1 MKYNVAFKKS
11 VSCDLRKIDK
21 RLVNKILEKIDGELS
36 VKASQY
42 PELTGPF
49 SGLRKCRIGDYRI
62 IFTIINDTV
71 LILRIKHRKNAYK

>member
-1 MKYNVAFKKS
+1 MKYKVAFKKS
-11 VSCDLRKIDK
+11 VSRDLRKIDK
-21 RLVNKILEKIDGELS
+21 RQVINILEKIDEEIS

-42 PELTGPF
+42 PELKGPF
-49 SGLRKCRIGDYRI
+49 SGLRKCRIGDFRI